1 MSDFVSG
8 IRPLYVDHVAVT
20 TAEFETCLRD
30 YLAMPGARISRGPG
44 FNDQQMVRFAF
55 VQLVDGFRVEI
66 LGLPE
71 TGDSPIAAHVARG
84 GGAYHLCYA
93 VADIAA
99 SLEGAQAAGA
109 RVVVPPKPDPAHDG
123 RPVAFLIHP
132 AHGLV
137 ELVAAWPAMAGL
149 PTGSAATPV
158 VSATVVV
165 PVAAPAEAQPE
176 LVAAFR
182 AVLRKLPAEAVT
194 EARFGAAEGWDS
206 LAHLQLVMEVERRL
220 GIRIPTREMGNLTS
234 FAAFAAHV
242 EKALA

>member
-8 IRPLYVDHVAVT
+8 ISPLYVDHLAVT
-20 TAEFETCLRD
+20 TAEFEPCLRD

-44 FNDQQMVRFAF
+44 FNDQQKVRFAF
-55 VQLVDGFRVEI
+55 VQLADGFRVEI

-71 TGDSPIAAHVARG
+71 TGDSPIMAHVERG

-93 VADIAA
+93 VADIDA
-99 SLEGAQAAGA
+99 SLERAQAAGA

-137 ELVAAWPAMAGL
+137 ELVAAWPTM
-149 PTGSAATPV
+149 
-158 VSATVVV
+158 
-165 PVAAPAEAQPE
+165 AAPAAAPAKASPVPTAPAAPSSAEAQPE

-182 AVLRKLPAEAVT
+182 TVLRKLSTEEVT
-194 EARFGAAEGWDS
+194 EARFGDAPGWDS

-242 EKALA
+242 EKILA